1 MQRKFCLTF
10 TIPGALTGDKI
21 LYFKAPSDCT
31 LLHVSAYCVTQDAA
45 LEIGTKSPTDD
56 DDAFLESQTITAAT
70 ATEFER
76 ADFVDDQ
83 FPRISDG
90 DLVCLTIGH
99 GSNCVDFTAVLTFAE
114 G

>member
-1 MQRKFCLTF
+1 MQRKFCNTF
-10 TIPGALTGDKI
+10 VIPGALTADKI
-21 LYFKAPSDCT
+21 LYFKAPSNCT
-31 LLHVSAYCVTQDAA
+31 LVHVSAYCVTQDAT
-45 LEIGTKSPTDD
+45 LKIGTKSPTDD
-56 DDAFLESQTITAAT
+56 DDAFLESQAVVAAT

-76 ADFVDDQ
+76 TDFVGDQ

-99 GSNCVDFTAVLTFAE
+99 GSECVDFTAVLTFVE